1 MCLLWMMKNNTVIA
15 LRNLCYEISGPFNEL
30 HLQEVIILKNYVVS
44 EEQLRNDYLEVLP
57 MSISYKNYNYD
68 L

>member
-1 MCLLWMMKNNTVIA
+1 MMKNNTVIA
-15 LRNLCYEISGPFNEL
+15 LRNLCYKISGPFNEL
-30 HLQEVIILKNYVVS
+30 QLQELIILKHYVVS
-44 EEQLRNDYLEVLP
+44 EEQLKNYYLEVLP